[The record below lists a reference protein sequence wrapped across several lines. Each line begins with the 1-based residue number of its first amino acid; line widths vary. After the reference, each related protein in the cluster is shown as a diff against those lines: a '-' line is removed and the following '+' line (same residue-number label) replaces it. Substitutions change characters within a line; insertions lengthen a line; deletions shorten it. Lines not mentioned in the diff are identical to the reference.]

1 MAILGKRTADFLV
14 EIGTEELPP
23 KALRSLMSAF
33 ATELS
38 SVLAENRLDFT
49 AATALASPRRLA
61 VIVAGL
67 AKRQQDREVVAKGP
81 PVSVAFDRDGEATA
95 AAVAFAKKCGVGVA
109 ELQRMKTDK
118 GEYLSFSSVDKG
130 RRAAEL
136 IPQLVENAL
145 QELPIPRRMR
155 WGDSDQEFVRPVHW
169 VILLHGK
176 KVVVGSVLGVEAGAD
191 TRGHR
196 FLAPEKIRIT
206 EPSKYVSELEKDGFV
221 LVDFE
226 QRRQKIIAGVN
237 QAGVE
242 GGGVAVGDDDLYD
255 EVTALVE
262 WPVPLTGRF
271 DAAFLTLPREV
282 IVATLTSHQRYFPV
296 EDKLGN
302 LLPAFV
308 TVANI
313 ESRDP
318 DKVRHGNER
327 VIRPRLADAAF
338 FWEADRQTRLAD
350 RQTALQSVV
359 YQKGLGSIA
368 DKSARIARLA
378 VEICVQLEED
388 PSDAER
394 AALLSKCDLQTGMVG
409 EFPELQG
416 VMGSY
421 YAQEDGEPL
430 KVALAIGEQYL
441 PRFSGDEL
449 PEGTAGQALAIA
461 DRLDTLAGVFALGR
475 KPTGNRDPF
484 GLRRAALGI
493 VRIVIER
500 ELELDIVRLI
510 DTAVNLQ
517 PVEEL
522 HAAQVAAE
530 LHEFMIERMRSWYLE
545 RRSVNA
551 EMFES
556 VRARRPVSLLDFDQ
570 RLVAVSA
577 FVRLESAESL
587 AAANK
592 RIANIL
598 RKAELRSEPALDV
611 GKLADPAEKELYEA
625 MQSATSA
632 IAPLLRKRA
641 YTDALTRLADLRPVV
656 DQFFDAVMVMT
667 DDETLKN
674 NRLALL
680 AELRAL
686 FLDIADISRLSI
698 SKE

>member
-1 MAILGKRTADFLV
+1 M
-14 EIGTEELPP
+14 
-23 KALRSLMSAF
+23 
-33 ATELS
+33 
-38 SVLAENRLDFT
+38 
-49 AATALASPRRLA
+49 
-61 VIVAGL
+61 
-67 AKRQQDREVVAKGP
+67 
-81 PVSVAFDRDGEATA
+81 
-95 AAVAFAKKCGVGVA
+95 
-109 ELQRMKTDK
+109 
-118 GEYLSFSSVDKG
+118 
-130 RRAAEL
+130 
-136 IPQLVENAL
+136 
-145 QELPIPRRMR
+145 
-155 WGDSDQEFVRPVHW
+155 
-169 VILLHGK
+169 
-176 KVVVGSVLGVEAGAD
+176 
-191 TRGHR
+191 
-196 FLAPEKIRIT
+196 
-206 EPSKYVSELEKDGFV
+206 
-221 LVDFE
+221 
-226 QRRQKIIAGVN
+226 
-237 QAGVE
+237 
-242 GGGVAVGDDDLYD
+242 
-255 EVTALVE
+255 
-262 WPVPLTGRF
+262 
-271 DAAFLTLPREV
+271 
-282 IVATLTSHQRYFPV
+282 
-296 EDKLGN
+296 
-302 LLPAFV
+302 
-308 TVANI
+308 
-313 ESRDP
+313 
-318 DKVRHGNER
+318 
-327 VIRPRLADAAF
+327 
-338 FWEADRQTRLAD
+338 
-350 RQTALQSVV
+350 
-359 YQKGLGSIA
+359 
-368 DKSARIARLA
+368 
-378 VEICVQLEED
+378 EICVQLEED
-388 PSDAER
+388 PADAER